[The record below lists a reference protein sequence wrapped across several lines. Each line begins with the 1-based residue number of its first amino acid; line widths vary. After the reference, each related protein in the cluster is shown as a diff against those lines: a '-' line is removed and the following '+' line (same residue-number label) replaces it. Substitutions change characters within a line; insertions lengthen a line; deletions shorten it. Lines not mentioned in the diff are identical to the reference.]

1 MNKTNDLMSD
11 TENQP
16 PRRDKLRSAYREG
29 RDFQE
34 LVEIELSHAKIM
46 LIQEDGKQLRVP
58 VLTCH

>member
-1 MNKTNDLMSD
+1 MKD
-11 TENQP
+11 TENQSQLQ
-16 PRRDKLRSAYREG
+16 DKLRSAYREG

-46 LIQEDGKQLRVP
+46 LIQEDGKRLRVP

>member
-1 MNKTNDLMSD
+1 MND

-16 PRRDKLRSAYREG
+16 QLRDKLRNAYREG

-46 LIQEDGKQLRVP
+46 LIQEDGKRLRVP